1 MCENDP
7 NNAYRWQSWETYIN
21 NAPDG
26 DSRLR
31 RVEIW
36 QEASRLMQEGR
47 D

>member
-7 NNAYRWQSWETYIN
+7 NNAYRAQAWETYIN
-21 NAPDG
+21 GARDE

-36 QEASRLMQEGR
+36 QEASRLLIKG
-47 D
+47 DD

>member
-7 NNAYRWQSWETYIN
+7 INAYRAQVWETYIN
-21 NAPDG
+21 GARDD
-26 DSRLR
+26 DSRRR